1 MEAPVNYSSFE
12 RERLTLAEPTD
23 LRIRRNAM
31 ELERMIAALTGP
43 ELLTL
48 AMFCAVGLVVTVG
61 LCFLVPG
68 FSAVAMFP
76 PTQP

>member
-1 MEAPVNYSSFE
+1 MNYSSFE
-12 RERLTLAEPTD
+12 SKRLTLAEPTD

-31 ELERMIAALTGP
+31 ELDRIIAGLTGP

-48 AMFCAVGLVVTVG
+48 AMFCAVGLAVTVG